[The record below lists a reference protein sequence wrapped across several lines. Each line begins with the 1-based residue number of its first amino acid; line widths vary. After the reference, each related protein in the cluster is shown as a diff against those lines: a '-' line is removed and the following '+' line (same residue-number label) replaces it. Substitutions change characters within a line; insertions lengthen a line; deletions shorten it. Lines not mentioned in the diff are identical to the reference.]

1 MRPAARDT
9 PRAPGQA
16 GQLLLQQGHEPPGV
30 DPEKFP
36 SAAQDDVWGRLQE
49 TRRVQRAK
57 LDDFYD
63 NRRMSQ
69 MVRGMIREG
78 KVEEARGLCRQ
89 QTEEKLAQLGS
100 DEPYR
105 RHYNLLWQQQR
116 TQPIS
121 LGGDC
126 DLGTGYVEP
135 SLDAAPS
142 PPAKATKVCCT
153 MRFGCTHVLAKCML
167 KVSQNCT
174 VSCQIHCNCPLD
186 AVMLCR
192 GP

>member
-1 MRPAARDT
+1 MISPVTETTPDRGAQPERHFPA
-9 PRAPGQA
+9 
-16 GQLLLQQGHEPPGV
+16 V
-30 DPEKFP
+30 
-36 SAAQDDVWGRLQE
+36 QDDVWGRLQE

-69 MVRGMIREG
+69 MVRGMIKDG

-89 QTEEKLAQLGS
+89 QTEEKLAQLSG
-100 DEPYR
+100 DAPYR
-105 RHYNLLWQQQR
+105 AHYNLLWQQQR

-135 SLDAAPS
+135 SLDVAPS
-142 PPAKATKVCCT
+142 PPSKATKVCCRNHHNHPPNAFMT
-153 MRFGCTHVLAKCML
+153 SGRPDSTALTTFHQLPGQSVQF
-167 KVSQNCT
+167 S
-174 VSCQIHCNCPLD
+174 I
-186 AVMLCR
+186 
-192 GP
+192 